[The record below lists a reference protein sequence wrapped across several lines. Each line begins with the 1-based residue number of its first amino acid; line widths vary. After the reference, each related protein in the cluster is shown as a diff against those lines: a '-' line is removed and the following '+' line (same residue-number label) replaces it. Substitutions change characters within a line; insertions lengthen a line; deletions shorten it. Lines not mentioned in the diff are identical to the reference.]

1 MQMLKN
7 LVQLHMVETTGETE
21 SANEDTA
28 SKYPDVSKK

>member
-1 MQMLKN
+1 MIKN
-7 LVQLHMVETTGETE
+7 WIQLHKVKTTGETE